1 MGFPGSSAVKN
12 PPALLETQFRSL
24 SREDPC
30 RRTWQPTPVFLPGES
45 HGQRSLVGN
54 SSWGLKESDMTDA
67 TEHGMAYYVI
77 CIVRS
82 SSFQNVYINA
92 TVCFDDLI
100 F

>member
-1 MGFPGSSAVKN
+1 MTFA
-12 PPALLETQFRSL
+12 
-24 SREDPC
+24 
-30 RRTWQPTPVFLPGES
+30 
-45 HGQRSLVGN
+45 
-54 SSWGLKESDMTDA
+54 ESDMTDA

-77 CIVRS
+77 CTVRS